1 METKRDIGSAFKDKL
16 KELDK
21 SPSDALWAKIET
33 DLNAKKRRKPFL
45 WLFPLVLVLGLSS
58 GTLYYF
64 LPAISGNEKAGETI
78 KNIEYKNIDNQSH
91 QGNGNSIGDK
101 NQNSD
106 NIVNSNPNNDGN
118 PTVLTHAN
126 ETDGEII
133 MENDGIAESTT
144 TKVTPDQENPK
155 LKTKQQSGTAN
166 KTGNLGSGVA
176 TNPNAKN
183 ASDKILYTREA
194 TRVTVTEK
202 RLVKST
208 PEYDEYEV
216 VKKYSY
222 VVKKKKVKTP
232 TKVKPSVVIASS
244 SKNKKQTTHP
254 QPKVRTTGKKKTSL
268 KNKTPKSEQSEKNN
282 QKKSGTI
289 SSEESDESSNRSI
302 KEEETIAVITNTMEN
317 NKVTEAATEVDSVK
331 TAPIP
336 EKKKVKKV
344 TADANIQKKD
354 SIPPVK
360 VNPLAL
366 FGYVSPTLSF
376 AKGKNSP
383 LDSRLNNNSRSSEIQ
398 WSYGAYL
405 CYMPD
410 ARLSSRIGV
419 GITNLNFKTENVP
432 VNTTNYTNIAYA
444 DGVSNAVIYTESN
457 QSETM
462 TLLQDISYTEV
473 PLEAKYR
480 VLDRK
485 IGINAIGGISI
496 LFLNKNKVSAVT
508 ANGKQFEVGKTKGV
522 MDSSF
527 GINFGF
533 GFDYKINR
541 LMKLNVEPMIKYN
554 LKGYDSTSNSSFF
567 SANILT
573 GLQLAF

>member
-1 METKRDIGSAFKDKL
+1 
-16 KELDK
+16 
-21 SPSDALWAKIET
+21 
-33 DLNAKKRRKPFL
+33 
-45 WLFPLVLVLGLSS
+45 
-58 GTLYYF
+58 
-64 LPAISGNEKAGETI
+64 
-78 KNIEYKNIDNQSH
+78 
-91 QGNGNSIGDK
+91 
-101 NQNSD
+101 
-106 NIVNSNPNNDGN
+106 
-118 PTVLTHAN
+118 
-126 ETDGEII
+126 
-133 MENDGIAESTT
+133 
-144 TKVTPDQENPK
+144 
-155 LKTKQQSGTAN
+155 
-166 KTGNLGSGVA
+166 
-176 TNPNAKN
+176 
-183 ASDKILYTREA
+183 
-194 TRVTVTEK
+194 
-202 RLVKST
+202 
-208 PEYDEYEV
+208 
-216 VKKYSY
+216 
-222 VVKKKKVKTP
+222 
-232 TKVKPSVVIASS
+232 
-244 SKNKKQTTHP
+244 
-254 QPKVRTTGKKKTSL
+254 
-268 KNKTPKSEQSEKNN
+268 
-282 QKKSGTI
+282 
-289 SSEESDESSNRSI
+289 
-302 KEEETIAVITNTMEN
+302 
-317 NKVTEAATEVDSVK
+317 
-331 TAPIP
+331 
-336 EKKKVKKV
+336 
-344 TADANIQKKD
+344 
-354 SIPPVK
+354 
-360 VNPLAL
+360 
-366 FGYVSPTLSF
+366 
-376 AKGKNSP
+376 
-383 LDSRLNNNSRSSEIQ
+383 
-398 WSYGAYL
+398 
-405 CYMPD
+405 MPD